1 MPNNPEVD
9 LLLSTVVKIIESRPS
24 SLTGYG
30 HELHLHT
37 YAELKKIQNDPVES
51 KKFFELDDRTKD
63 VIVNLVAD
71 VAFAV
76 DEIVG

>member
-1 MPNNPEVD
+1 
-9 LLLSTVVKIIESRPS
+9 
-24 SLTGYG
+24 
-30 HELHLHT
+30 
-37 YAELKKIQNDPVES
+37 LKKIQNDPVES